1 MTNMKTKM
9 NFRRCSA
16 IPTSLIAVVAFLC
29 ASALSSLSFSL
40 SFLDSSGISTAISS
54 PNVYVGAARLR
65 GASARSPPAPSP
77 RRTLLGLGLGALA
90 SSASGFTYNAVPAN
104 LPNVPGAAV
113 GFSTATSSAR
123 ASVTRQTAPPRLPAQ
138 LSALTYDSS

>member
-16 IPTSLIAVVAFLC
+16 IPTPLIAVVAFLC
-29 ASALSSLSFSL
+29 ASALSSLSLSL
-40 SFLDSSGISTAISS
+40 SLDSSGISISIS
-54 PNVYVGAARLR
+54 APNVYVGAARLR
-65 GASARSPPAPSP
+65 GASARLPPAPSP

>member
-1 MTNMKTKM
+1 MKT
-9 NFRRCSA
+9 NFRRWSA
-16 IPTSLIAVVAFLC
+16 IPTSLIAVVAYLC
-29 ASALSSLSFSL
+29 ASALSSLSFSV

-90 SSASGFTYNAVPAN
+90 STAS
-104 LPNVPGAAV
+104 
-113 GFSTATSSAR
+113 GFSTATSSPLGLASSASR
-123 ASVTRQTAPPRLPAQ
+123 ASVPRQTAPPRLPAQ
-138 LSALTYDSS
+138 LTQAVVAAPFGELTYDSS